1 MSRYAEASLKIT
13 LQTQEYK
20 AKLREMGSLTDKEL
34 ERETEKYRKE
44 LKKREQAEA
53 KSESAILAEKQR
65 AERAASKLRTDAARQ
80 ELALL
85 ARRQEAEAAAAA
97 VTGKASK
104 QIDAVAKSMR
114 LAVPQAGAL
123 GEKFGGV
130 ARVLDEGFSPALVV
144 ATGAIGAVVGVV
156 YKLGSMALDTAANI
170 DEIKKSLGSVSAGS
184 ELSGAIHQ
192 AETFN
197 KLTKDLNDHWTEL
210 STILSGRVLANLAP
224 IVTTIDHAVQAM
236 SWLLDKQGYAN
247 REAQKAVGGVDPND
261 PSTWTD
267 PGYTAISDANAA
279 NINKPADAPAP
290 APTPTGR
297 SRSTRSSSGPT
308 ALPDL
313 VGQGV
318 RDIFADL
325 EEQYQQLADASAKAA
340 VDAANAVQTMND
352 AAMDADRARI
362 KAEEEEHKKAVAK
375 WIELEQMKAAAS
387 ESVIGSVADAVSA
400 IGDLWAQS
408 TEDAA
413 EAARR
418 QAVIARTLAVFQLA
432 QDLAK
437 AIGAAIP
444 WAAATGPGAVAAV
457 PAIIGSMTAVFADIA
472 SMLAPVPKFHTG
484 GYVMPD
490 ETPAKLKRGEVVVDA
505 PRVQAAGGADGVRKA
520 LDGGG
525 GNITVLVDLGDRVI
539 ETIARKIERRYRGP
553 IRAWGSA

>member
-13 LQTQEYK
+13 LQTQDYK
-20 AKLREMGSLTDKEL
+20 NKLREQGSFTDKEL
-34 ERETEKYRKE
+34 ERETAKYRAE

-65 AERAASKLRTDAARQ
+65 AVRASEKLRTDAARR
-80 ELALL
+80 ELAML
-85 ARRQEAEAAAAA
+85 AQRQEAEAAASA
-97 VTGKASK
+97 VTGRASK
-104 QIDAVAKSMR
+104 QIDAMAKSMR
-114 LAVPQAGAL
+114 LAIPQAGAL

-130 ARVLDEGFSPALVV
+130 ARVIDDGFNPALV
-144 ATGAIGAVVGVV
+144 AAGGAIAVVVAGVV
-156 YKLGSMALDTAANI
+156 KLGTMALDTAANI
-170 DEIKKSLGSVSAGS
+170 DEIKKSLGSVAAGTELHSAVH
-184 ELSGAIHQ
+184 E
-192 AETFN
+192 AEQFADATA
-197 KLTKDLNDHWTEL
+197 KLNEHWTEF
-210 STILSGRVLANLAP
+210 STILSGRVLRVLAP
-224 IVTTIDHAVQAM
+224 IQDKIDKAVQSM
-236 SWLLDKQGYAN
+236 MWLMDREGYAA
-247 REAQKAVGGVDPND
+247 REAQKAIGGEDPND
-261 PSTWTD
+261 PSTWSD
-267 PGYTAISDANAA
+267 PGFTAIATANAA
-279 NINKPADAPAP
+279 NVKPVDSGTKSASPSRSSS
-290 APTPTGR
+290 R
-297 SRSTRSSSGPT
+297 SRSSSAPA

-318 RDIFADL
+318 RDIFAEL
-325 EEQYQQLADASAKAA
+325 EQQYQELADASAKAA

-362 KAEEEEHKKAVAK
+362 AEEEEAHKDAVAR

-387 ESVIGSVADAVSA
+387 ESVIGSVAGAVSA
-400 IGDLWAQS
+400 IGDLWSQS
-408 TEDAA
+408 TDDAA

-444 WAAATGPGAVAAV
+444 WAAATGPGAIAAV

-472 SMLAPVPKFHTG
+472 AMLAPVPKFHTG
-484 GYVMPD
+484 GRMMPD
-490 ETPAKLKRGEVVVDA
+490 EGPAILKRGEVVIDA
-505 PRVQAAGGADGVRKA
+505 PRAQAAGGADGVRRA
-520 LDGGG
+520 LDGGGG